1 MNKNNF
7 FAMAKQAVEARKA
20 AEQVART
27 GLDPEQLGSNADR
40 RVDPE
45 GYDPRPGAPVADLKG
60 SITWQADPAKAKAT
74 SDWKEAQRVLMASIG
89 VKDPKMA
96 DDADRAWALKQIN
109 ALLALAPE
117 KVTRFVPEDR
127 DAAVLAAV
135 RALAAREGASEL
147 DIANAKAV
155 EAALAEATAAH
166 LQHVRDCREAVID
179 GLGAL
184 EGFSA
189 SSFVSGALWPLFGQL
204 VYSVLY
210 GRKYSQTAAADA
222 AKTIGSKRF
231 GAQVNTW
238 AVTKVDELRR
248 HLPLVA
254 ISTSELLVAV
264 AERNDRLLAEAEHNA
279 EAPRGLVSEEYL
291 AAQLASVLAQ
301 RTLPR
306 GESLPASAEA
316 ALLEATTPVVDPRK
330 WPEVAKS
337 VAVAEAARLAKAEKE
352 NALAGSSRQARIAAY
367 EAAQK
372 LNK

>member
-45 GYDPRPGAPVADLKG
+45 GYDPRPGAPVADLNG

-127 DAAVLAAV
+127 DEAVLAAV

-210 GRKYSQTAAADA
+210 GRKYAQTVAADA

-231 GAQVNTW
+231 GAQVSTW

-254 ISTSELLVAV
+254 ISTSELLHAV
-264 AERNDRLLAEAEHNA
+264 AERNDRLLAGAEHFD

-291 AAQLASVLAQ
+291 AAQMASVLAQ

-306 GESLPASAEA
+306 GESLPKLAEA
-316 ALLEATTPVVDPRK
+316 ALLEATAPVVDSRQ
-330 WPEVAKS
+330 WPGVVE
-337 VAVAEAARLAKAEKE
+337 AVKAAEALKAAKAEKE
-352 NALAGSSRQARIAAY
+352 NALAGSSRQERIAAY
-367 EAAQK
+367 EAAQQLK
-372 LNK
+372 

>member
-1 MNKNNF
+1 MKKNSF

-20 AEQVART
+20 AEQVSRT

-45 GYDPRPGAPVADLKG
+45 GYDPRPGAPVADLKEPAA
-60 SITWQADPAKAKAT
+60 WQADPAKAKAT

-96 DDADRAWALKQIN
+96 DDADRAWALRQIN

-117 KVTRFVPEDR
+117 KVTRYVPEDR

-135 RALAAREGASEL
+135 RALAAREGASEM

-155 EAALAEATAAH
+155 EAALAEAEADH
-166 LQHVRDCREAVID
+166 LQHVNDCREAVID
-179 GLGAL
+179 GLNAM

-210 GRKYSQTAAADA
+210 GRKYAQTAAADA

-238 AVTKVDELRR
+238 AVTKVDEVRR

-254 ISTSELLVAV
+254 ISTSELLHAV
-264 AERNDRLLAEAEHNA
+264 AERNDRLLAEAEHFA

-306 GESLPASAEA
+306 GESLPKLAEA

-330 WPEVAKS
+330 WPLVAKA
-337 VAVAEAARLAKAEKE
+337 VAVAEAARLAKAQAEDSV
-352 NALAGSSRQARIAAY
+352 AVGASRAARIAAY
-367 EAAQK
+367 EAKK
-372 LNK
+372 LK